1 MLFRDEGAAV
11 IMTKKILIMDDDPT
25 IADLLAEALADE
37 GYEAYRTTQSLRFY
51 DALREHHPDLILLDL
66 MMPYL
71 DGRDELKLMAMSG
84 SERQIPVIVVTAF
97 LGASNEEQ
105 ALREAGVVHIVYKPF
120 DLEKLVGLVKETI
133 GEPDGSAAAEGKPA

>member
-1 MLFRDEGAAV
+1 
-11 IMTKKILIMDDDPT
+11 MTKKILIMDDDPT

-37 GYEAYRTTQSLRFY
+37 GYDAYRTTQSLRFY

-105 ALREAGVVHIVYKPF
+105 ALREAGVVRIVYKPF

-133 GEPDGSAAAEGKPA
+133 GEPDGSGAAEGKPA